1 MRYNI
6 LISPDG
12 YVDMIEH
19 ADSIDFYHQQI
30 GGMIEIVRVHDDIVM
45 IVDDEGKLKNLPYNK
60 VATYLYNTD
69 DFIVGPALLDKRNGP
84 ELVGLTQDEAI
95 DEMMRIIRVLPEDT
109 IKDWV

>member
-19 ADSIDFYHQQI
+19 DYSIDFYLQQI
-30 GGMIEIVRVHDDIVM
+30 GGMIEIVRVHHDIVM

-69 DFIVGPALLDKRNGP
+69 DFIVGPAILDKRYGP
-84 ELVGLTQDEAI
+84 ELVGLSQDEAI
-95 DEMMRIIRVLPEDT
+95 NELIRLIRLLPDNTIIGWR
-109 IKDWV
+109 